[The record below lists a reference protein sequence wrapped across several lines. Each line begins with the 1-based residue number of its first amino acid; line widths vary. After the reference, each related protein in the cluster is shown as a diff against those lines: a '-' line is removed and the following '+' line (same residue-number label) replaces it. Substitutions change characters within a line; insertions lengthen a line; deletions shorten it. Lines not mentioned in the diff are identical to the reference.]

1 MVLHRRE
8 EREGWEEEK
17 DKEEEEKGWEIERMN
32 MNWSVKK
39 NNTIYILSDLEL
51 SNRKKNRKLQYEV
64 TNFTKDREILGSNGG
79 TSLLEEKGL
88 DPVFLRNS

>member
-51 SNRKKNRKLQYEV
+51 SNRKKKTENYSMRSLTSQKIEKSWDQMEV
-64 TNFTKDREILGSNGG
+64 LVS
-79 TSLLEEKGL
+79 
-88 DPVFLRNS
+88 

>member
-8 EREGWEEEK
+8 EREGWEEGK

-64 TNFTKDREILGSNGG
+64 TNFTKDIGIKWRY
-79 TSLLEEKGL
+79 
-88 DPVFLRNS
+88 

>member
-8 EREGWEEEK
+8 EREGWVKEK
-17 DKEEEEKGWEIERMN
+17 DKEEEEKGWEVERMN
-32 MNWSVKK
+32 MNWSVEK

-51 SNRKKNRKLQYEV
+51 SNRKKTRKLQYEV

-79 TSLLEEKGL
+79 ISLLEEKGL
-88 DPVFLRNS
+88 DPVFLRNA